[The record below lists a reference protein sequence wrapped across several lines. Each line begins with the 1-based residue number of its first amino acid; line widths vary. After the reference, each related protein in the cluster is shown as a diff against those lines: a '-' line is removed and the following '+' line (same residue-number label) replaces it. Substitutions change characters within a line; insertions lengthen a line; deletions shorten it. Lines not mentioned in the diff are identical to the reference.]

1 MHRPLRIVGFG
12 LIGTLLVCTGLAC
25 SDSDDDSGSSSS
37 ASSTPFIAPDATE
50 TVTRASDGT
59 LRFGVLLPSQI
70 MDASQIESVEAVL
83 TVIVDQVNSASGFGG
98 NPIELVVATETGDA
112 ETDLS
117 TVQTLITSAN
127 IDALIGPSS
136 SDIADRVNRDV
147 TAAGVGVCSPVA
159 TSLNLSKLPD
169 NGLMIRT
176 VPTDATIAKAMV
188 QLVTESGF
196 VTASII
202 YPDDPYGRALL
213 AVLHDELAA
222 RELNVP
228 QNDVPVEDVDVP
240 YTVDSEGNWS
250 TEIDIEGITNRVVL
264 VIGDEKVA
272 NDILSK
278 VELKVVIVN
287 DGFIGVDASTIAAA
301 NGRTFL
307 TSLSS
312 FEGVTIDA
320 YSGGADIVD
329 NLRDQGVDISVGSP
343 IPFLNNFVDC
353 LNVMVLSA
361 LATSSDDP
369 RVFMA
374 AAEVTTTSGTK
385 CTRIDECVSALEQ
398 GLNFDYD
405 GATGELDLDA
415 NGDVVNGSVLLY
427 TFGPDGTSQPVERVR
442 VQ

>member
-1 MHRPLRIVGFG
+1 LRTVGIG
-12 LIGTLLVCTGLAC
+12 LIGTVFACTAIAC
-25 SDSDDDSGSSSS
+25 SDDNGDSGSTSS
-37 ASSTPFIAPDATE
+37 ASSTPFITPDATRPAPRE
-50 TVTRASDGT
+50 SDGV

-70 MDASQIESVEAVL
+70 LDTIQMESLRAVL
-83 TVIVDQVNSASGFGG
+83 TAIIDQVNSRSGFRGA
-98 NPIELVVATETGDA
+98 PIELVIATETGNSA
-112 ETDLS
+112 TDQA
-117 TVQTLITSAN
+117 TVQTLIANSN

-136 SDIADRVNRDV
+136 SDIAERVNRDV

-169 NGLMIRT
+169 DGLMIRT

-196 VTASII
+196 VTASVI
-202 YPDDPYGRALL
+202 YPDDPYGRGLL

-222 RELNVP
+222 RDLNVP
-228 QNDVPVEDVDVP
+228 QNDVPVEDVDIAYRVAADG
-240 YTVDSEGNWS
+240 TWS

-264 VIGDEKVA
+264 VIGDENVA

-278 VELKVVIVN
+278 VELKVVIAN
-287 DGFIGVDASTIAAA
+287 DGFVGVDASTIAAD

-312 FEGVTIDA
+312 FEGVTVDA
-320 YSGGADIVD
+320 FSGGTDIIA
-329 NLRDQGVDISVGSP
+329 NLRDQGVDVSVSSP
-343 IPFLNNFVDC
+343 IPFLTKFVDC

-374 AAEVTTTSGTK
+374 ASEATTTSGTK
-385 CTRIDECVSALEQ
+385 CTRIDECVNAQEQ

>member
-1 MHRPLRIVGFG
+1 VHRPLRFVGFG
-12 LIGTLLVCTGLAC
+12 LVAAMCASTAAAC
-25 SDSDDDSGSSSS
+25 SGGDAGSTSS
-37 ASSTPFIAPDATE
+37 ANSTPFIAPDATQN
-50 TVTRASDGT
+50 VTRESDGV
-59 LRFGVLLPSQI
+59 LRFGVLMPSQI
-70 MDASQIESVEAVL
+70 METTQMESLRAVL
-83 TVIVDQVNSASGFGG
+83 TAIVEQVNGRSGFGG
-98 NPIELVVATETGDA
+98 TPIEIVIATETGNA
-112 ETDLS
+112 TTDQA
-117 TVQTLITSAN
+117 TVQTLITTSN

-136 SDIADRVNRDV
+136 SDIANRVNRDV
-147 TAAGVGVCSPVA
+147 TEAGVGVCSPVA

-169 NGLMIRT
+169 DGLMIRT

-202 YPDDPYGRALL
+202 YPDDPYGRGLL

-228 QNDVPVEDVDVP
+228 QNDVPVEDVDIP

-287 DGFIGVDASTIAAA
+287 DGFIGVDASSIAAA

-320 YSGGADIVD
+320 YSGGADILA

-343 IPFLNNFVDC
+343 IPFLSSFVDC

-369 RVFMA
+369 QVFMA

-415 NGDVVNGSVLLY
+415 NGDVLNGSVLLY
-427 TFGPDGTSQPVERVR
+427 TFGPDGTSRPVERLR

>member
-1 MHRPLRIVGFG
+1 M
-12 LIGTLLVCTGLAC
+12 
-25 SDSDDDSGSSSS
+25 
-37 ASSTPFIAPDATE
+37 E
-50 TVTRASDGT
+50 T
-59 LRFGVLLPSQI
+59 
-70 MDASQIESVEAVL
+70 SQIESVQAVL
-83 TVIVDQVNSASGFGG
+83 TAIVDQVNGRSGFRGA
-98 NPIELVVATETGDA
+98 PIELVIATETGNSA
-112 ETDLS
+112 TDQA
-117 TVQTLITSAN
+117 TVQTLIANSN

-136 SDIADRVNRDV
+136 SDIAERVNRDV

-169 NGLMIRT
+169 DGLMIRT

-196 VTASII
+196 VTASVI
-202 YPDDPYGRALL
+202 YPDDPYGRGLL

-222 RELNVP
+222 RDLNVP
-228 QNDVPVEDVDVP
+228 QNDVPVEDVDIAYRVAADG
-240 YTVDSEGNWS
+240 TWS

-264 VIGDEKVA
+264 VIGDENVA

-278 VELKVVIVN
+278 VELKVVIAN
-287 DGFIGVDASTIAAA
+287 DGFVGVDASTIAAD

-312 FEGVTIDA
+312 FEGVTVDA
-320 YSGGADIVD
+320 FSGGTDIIA
-329 NLRDQGVDISVGSP
+329 NLRDQGVDVSVSSP
-343 IPFLNNFVDC
+343 IPFLTKFVDC

-374 AAEVTTTSGTK
+374 ASEATTTSGSK
-385 CTRIDECVSALEQ
+385 CTRIDECVNAQEQ

>member
-1 MHRPLRIVGFG
+1 VRRPLRIVGFG
-12 LIGTLLVCTGLAC
+12 LVAALFAATAAAC
-25 SDSDDDSGSSSS
+25 SGGDAGSSPSSS
-37 ASSTPFIAPDATE
+37 AGSTPFFGPDATPGL
-50 TVTRASDGT
+50 TRESDGV

-70 MDASQIESVEAVL
+70 MEPSQIETARTVL
-83 TVIVDQVNSASGFGG
+83 TSIVDRMNAASGFQGK
-98 NPIELVVATETGDA
+98 PIELIIATETGNA
-112 ETDLS
+112 ATDQA
-117 TVQTLITSAN
+117 TVQNMVMNSN

-136 SDIADRVNRDV
+136 SNIAERVNFDV
-147 TAAGVGVCSPVA
+147 VSEGIGVCSPVA
-159 TSLNLSKLPD
+159 TTLSLSKIPD

-176 VPTDATIAKAMV
+176 IPTDATIAKAMV

-196 VTASII
+196 VTASIV

-213 AVLHDELAA
+213 AVLHDELDA
-222 RELNVP
+222 RKLNVP

-287 DGFIGVDASTIAAA
+287 DGFIDVDANSIAAA

-320 YSGGADIVD
+320 YSGGTDIVA
-329 NLRDQGVDISVGSP
+329 NLRDQGVDIPAGEP
-343 IPFLNNFVDC
+343 IPFLSNFVDC

-361 LATSSDDP
+361 LSTSSDDP
-369 RVFMA
+369 RLFMA
-374 AAEVTTTSGTK
+374 AVEVTTTSGTK
-385 CTRIDECVSALEQ
+385 CTRIDECIGALEQ

-415 NGDVVNGSVLLY
+415 NGDVLNGSVLLY
-427 TFGPDGTSQPVERVR
+427 TFGPDGTSQPVERLR

>member
-1 MHRPLRIVGFG
+1 MHRPIRFVIVG
-12 LIGTLLVCTGLAC
+12 LVAVVCAATAVAC
-25 SDSDDDSGSSSS
+25 SGSDDSDSTSS
-37 ASSTPFIAPDATE
+37 ANSTPFIETDPTQ
-50 TVTRASDGT
+50 TVTRESDGV

-70 MDASQIESVEAVL
+70 METSQIESVQAVL
-83 TVIVDQVNSASGFGG
+83 TAIVDQVNGRSGFRGA
-98 NPIELVVATETGDA
+98 PIELVIATETGNSA
-112 ETDLS
+112 TDQA
-117 TVQTLITSAN
+117 TVQTLIANSN

-136 SDIADRVNRDV
+136 SDIAERVNRDV

-169 NGLMIRT
+169 DGLMIRT

-196 VTASII
+196 VTASVI
-202 YPDDPYGRALL
+202 YPDDPYGRGLL

-222 RELNVP
+222 RDLNVP
-228 QNDVPVEDVDVP
+228 QNDVPVEDVDIAYRVAADG
-240 YTVDSEGNWS
+240 TWS

-264 VIGDEKVA
+264 VIGDENVA

-278 VELKVVIVN
+278 VELKVVIAN
-287 DGFIGVDASTIAAA
+287 DGFVGVDASTIAAD

-312 FEGVTIDA
+312 FEGVTVDA
-320 YSGGADIVD
+320 FSGGTDIIA
-329 NLRDQGVDISVGSP
+329 NLRDQGVDVSVSSP
-343 IPFLNNFVDC
+343 IPFLTKFVDC

-374 AAEVTTTSGTK
+374 ASEATTTSGSK
-385 CTRIDECVSALEQ
+385 CTRIDECVNAQEQ

-427 TFGPDGTSQPVERVR
+427 AFGPDGTSQPVERVR

>member
-1 MHRPLRIVGFG
+1 
-12 LIGTLLVCTGLAC
+12 
-25 SDSDDDSGSSSS
+25 
-37 ASSTPFIAPDATE
+37 
-50 TVTRASDGT
+50 
-59 LRFGVLLPSQI
+59 
-70 MDASQIESVEAVL
+70 
-83 TVIVDQVNSASGFGG
+83 
-98 NPIELVVATETGDA
+98 
-112 ETDLS
+112 
-117 TVQTLITSAN
+117 
-127 IDALIGPSS
+127 
-136 SDIADRVNRDV
+136 
-147 TAAGVGVCSPVA
+147 
-159 TSLNLSKLPD
+159 
-169 NGLMIRT
+169 
-176 VPTDATIAKAMV
+176 
-188 QLVTESGF
+188 
-196 VTASII
+196 
-202 YPDDPYGRALL
+202 L

-264 VIGDEKVA
+264 VIGDERVA

-287 DGFIGVDASTIAAA
+287 DGFIDVDASSIAAA

-320 YSGGADIVD
+320 YSGGADIVA
-329 NLRDQGVDISVGSP
+329 NLRDQGVDIPAGEP
-343 IPFLNNFVDC
+343 IPFLSNFVDC

-369 RVFMA
+369 QVFMT

-415 NGDVVNGSVLLY
+415 NGDVLNGSVLLY
-427 TFGPDGTSQPVERVR
+427 TFGPDGTSRSVERLR

>member
-1 MHRPLRIVGFG
+1 MHRPLPFVGVG
-12 LIGTLLVCTGLAC
+12 LIAALCASTAVAC
-25 SDSDDDSGSSSS
+25 SGSDDSGTVPS
-37 ASSTPFIAPDATE
+37 ASSTPFIEPDPTQ
-50 TVTRASDGT
+50 TVTRESDGI

-70 MDASQIESVEAVL
+70 MEASQIENVRAVL
-83 TVIVDQVNSASGFGG
+83 TAIVDQVNDRSGFRGT
-98 NPIELVVATETGDA
+98 PIELVIATETGNA
-112 ETDLS
+112 TTDQA
-117 TVQTLITSAN
+117 TVQAFIDNSN
-127 IDALIGPSS
+127 VDALIGPSS
-136 SDIADRVNRDV
+136 SDIAERLNRDV

-169 NGLMIRT
+169 DGLMIRT

-202 YPDDPYGRALL
+202 YPDDPYGRGLL

-222 RELNVP
+222 RDLNVP
-228 QNDVPVEDVDVP
+228 QNDVPVEDVDIP
-240 YTVDSEGNWS
+240 YTVDAAGNWS

-264 VIGDEKVA
+264 VVGDEKVA

-278 VELKVVIVN
+278 VELKVVIAN
-287 DGFIGVDASTIAAA
+287 DGFVDVDASTIAAD

-312 FEGVTIDA
+312 FEGITVDSF
-320 YSGGADIVD
+320 SGGADIVA
-329 NLRDQGVDISVGSP
+329 NLRDQGVDVSVSSP
-343 IPFLNNFVDC
+343 IPFLTNFVDC

-374 AAEVTTTSGTK
+374 ASEATTTSGTK
-385 CTRIDECVSALEQ
+385 CTRIDECVNAREQ

-415 NGDVVNGSVLLY
+415 NGDVVNGSVLMY
-427 TFGPDGTSQPVERVR
+427 TFGPDGASEPVERLR
-442 VQ
+442 VP

>member
-1 MHRPLRIVGFG
+1 LRFVSVG
-12 LIGTLLVCTGLAC
+12 LIALFCASTAVAC
-25 SDSDDDSGSSSS
+25 SDSDGSGSS
-37 ASSTPFIAPDATE
+37 ASSTPFIEPDPSQ
-50 TVTRASDGT
+50 TVTRESDGV

-70 MDASQIESVEAVL
+70 METSQIESTRAVL
-83 TVIVDQVNSASGFGG
+83 TAIVDQVNARSGFRGTQ
-98 NPIELVVATETGDA
+98 IELVIATETGDA
-112 ETDLS
+112 ATDQA
-117 TVQTLITSAN
+117 TVQALVTNSN

-136 SDIADRVNRDV
+136 SDITEWVNRDV

-169 NGLMIRT
+169 DGLMIRT
-176 VPTDATIAKAMV
+176 IPTDATIAKAMV

-202 YPDDPYGRALL
+202 YPDDPYGRGLL

-222 RELNVP
+222 RNLNVP
-228 QNDVPVEDVDVP
+228 QNDVPVEDVDIP
-240 YTVDSEGNWS
+240 YTVDSAGNWS
-250 TEIDIEGITNRVVL
+250 ADIDIEGITNRVVL

-278 VELKVVIVN
+278 VELKVVISN
-287 DGFIGVDASTIAAA
+287 DGFIDVDANTIVAE

-307 TSLSS
+307 ASLSS
-312 FEGVTIDA
+312 FEGITIDA
-320 YSGGADIVD
+320 FSGGADIVA
-329 NLRDQGVDISVGSP
+329 NLGDQGVDVSVSSP
-343 IPFLNNFVDC
+343 VPFLTNFVDC
-353 LNVMVLSA
+353 LNVMVLAA

-374 AAEVTTTSGTK
+374 ASEATTTSGTK
-385 CTRIDECVSALEQ
+385 CTRIDECINAQEQ

-427 TFGPDGTSQPVERVR
+427 TFGPDGTAQPVERLR

>member
-1 MHRPLRIVGFG
+1 VHRPIRFVGVG
-12 LIGTLLVCTGLAC
+12 LIAAVCAATAVAC
-25 SDSDDDSGSSSS
+25 SGSDDSGSTSS
-37 ASSTPFIAPDATE
+37 ASSTPFIQTDPTQ
-50 TVTRASDGT
+50 TVTRASDGV
-59 LRFGVLLPSQI
+59 LRFGVLLPAQI
-70 MDASQIESVEAVL
+70 METAQIESVRAVL
-83 TVIVDQVNSASGFGG
+83 MAIVDQVNARSGFRGT
-98 NPIELVVATETGDA
+98 PIELVIATETGNA
-112 ETDLS
+112 ETDQA
-117 TVQTLITSAN
+117 TVQTLIANSN

-136 SDIADRVNRDV
+136 SDIAQRINRDV
-147 TAAGVGVCSPVA
+147 TTAGVGVCSPVA

-169 NGLMIRT
+169 DGLMIRT

-196 VTASII
+196 GTASIV
-202 YPDDPYGRALL
+202 YPDDPYGRGLL

-228 QNDVPVEDVDVP
+228 QNDVPVEDVDIP
-240 YTVDSEGNWS
+240 YTVDAEGVWS

-264 VIGDEKVA
+264 VIGDERVA
-272 NDILSK
+272 DDILSR
-278 VELKVVIVN
+278 VELKVVIAN
-287 DGFIGVDASTIAAA
+287 DGFIDVDASSIVSD

-312 FEGVTIDA
+312 FEGITVDA
-320 YSGGADIVD
+320 FSGGADIVA
-329 NLRDQGVDISVGSP
+329 NLRDQGVDVSVSSP
-343 IPFLNNFVDC
+343 IPFLTNFVDC

-361 LATSSDDP
+361 LSTSSDDP

-374 AAEVTTTSGTK
+374 ASEATTTSGSK
-385 CTRIDECVSALEQ
+385 CTRIDECINVQEQ

-415 NGDVVNGSVLLY
+415 DGDVVNGSVLMY
-427 TFGPDGTSQPVERVR
+427 TFGPDGMSQPVERLR

>member
-1 MHRPLRIVGFG
+1 VHRPIRFVGVV
-12 LIGTLLVCTGLAC
+12 LIAAICASTAVAC
-25 SDSDDDSGSSSS
+25 SDDNGDSGSTSS
-37 ASSTPFIAPDATE
+37 ASSTPFIEADPTQ
-50 TVTRASDGT
+50 TVTRESDGV

-70 MDASQIESVEAVL
+70 METSQIESVRAVL
-83 TVIVDQVNSASGFGG
+83 TAIVDQVNGRSGFRGA
-98 NPIELVVATETGDA
+98 PIELVIATETGNSA
-112 ETDLS
+112 TDQA
-117 TVQTLITSAN
+117 TVQTLIANSN

-136 SDIADRVNRDV
+136 SDIAERVNRDV

-169 NGLMIRT
+169 DGLMIRT

-196 VTASII
+196 VTASVI
-202 YPDDPYGRALL
+202 YPDDPYGRGLL

-222 RELNVP
+222 RDLNVP
-228 QNDVPVEDVDVP
+228 QNDVPVEDVDIAYRVAADG
-240 YTVDSEGNWS
+240 TWS

-264 VIGDEKVA
+264 VIGDENVA

-278 VELKVVIVN
+278 VELKVVIAN
-287 DGFIGVDASTIAAA
+287 DGFVGVDASTIAAD

-312 FEGVTIDA
+312 FEGVTVDA
-320 YSGGADIVD
+320 FSGGTDIIA
-329 NLRDQGVDISVGSP
+329 NLRDQGVDVSVSSP
-343 IPFLNNFVDC
+343 IPFLTKFVDC

-374 AAEVTTTSGTK
+374 ASEATTTSGSK
-385 CTRIDECVSALEQ
+385 CTRIDECVNAQEQ